1 MKETDKMS
9 NQNQV
14 QLMAHLVAGYPNLAI
29 SLSVADALV
38 QGGASF
44 LEIQLAFSDPSAD
57 GPAIQTACASTLA
70 KGFTTKKGFEFIA
83 EVNQRHPN
91 IPLFL
96 MTYASLAYA
105 PGIESFIKKAKEVG
119 VKGVIIPDL
128 PFDQDEG
135 LIAACQKN
143 GIAYIPVAAPSM
155 TPERLRKMTQA
166 KFTYIYAAL
175 RAGITGSKTT
185 IDDQTLRFLDAVASG
200 GAKVLGGFGVRTG
213 EQAKSLSNHVYAV
226 VAGSVFI
233 NEITAHY
240 NPQNE
245 VESKIKIASAI
256 EAKAKEIIGG

>member
-1 MKETDKMS
+1 MS
-9 NQNQV
+9 SQNQV
-14 QLMAHLVAGYPNLAI
+14 HLMAHLVAGYPNLAI

-38 QGGASF
+38 EGGASF

-57 GPAIQTACASTLA
+57 GPAIQTACASALA
-70 KGFTTKKGFEFIA
+70 KGFSTQKGFEFIA
-83 EVNQRHPN
+83 ELNRRHPN

-105 PGIESFIKKAKEVG
+105 PGVENFIKKAKEVG

-135 LIAACQKN
+135 LIAACQKHE
-143 GIAYIPVAAPSM
+143 IACIPVAAPSM
-155 TPERLRKMTQA
+155 TKERLHKMTQA

-185 IDDQTLRFLDAVASG
+185 IDDQTLRFLDAVAAG
-200 GAKVLGGFGVRTG
+200 GAKVLGGFGIRTG

-233 NEITAHY
+233 NEIAAHY
-240 NPQNE
+240 DPNNE
-245 VESKIKIASAI
+245 DGSKIKIASAI
-256 EAKAKEIIGG
+256 KAKAKEITGI